1 MFSWPLAAGVLHT
14 MRVTHRCDRP
24 NFPDSP
30 MLLGGGSI
38 FRPGDTENSNPPLH
52 VIGGGGEAL
61 EKRDWASFFTNN
73 LFMSCSVHV
82 IRFAGRKVLMGDTY
96 VNCLPVPGILLLAVQ
111 H

>member
-1 MFSWPLAAGVLHT
+1 MTARIFLIHPCCLEEDPFFDPET
-14 MRVTHRCDRP
+14 QKTRIPPC
-24 NFPDSP
+24 
-30 MLLGGGSI
+30 MLL
-38 FRPGDTENSNPPLH
+38 
-52 VIGGGGEAL
+52 GGGGEAL

-96 VNCLPVPGILLLAVQ
+96 VNCLPVPDILLLAVQ